1 MCRDLDTR
9 TKLKGVFYDN
19 ACNFHTYLLGRE
31 PKEWEYLRCLV
42 DGMHY
47 RGHKKQPKRSVS
59 QSPLAVPAQSMS
71 TYI

>member
-47 RGHKKQPKRSVS
+47 RGHKKTQKRFLKITS
-59 QSPLAVPAQSMS
+59 
-71 TYI
+71 